1 MRAIWKG
8 SISFGLVNIPIALYP
23 ATRKEEL
30 SFRLLRRSDLSPVNY
45 KRVAE
50 KDGKEVPWDE
60 IVKGYEYEKGKYVV
74 LKNEDFQ
81 RVDLEAT
88 QTVDIQDFVDQEEI
102 DPIFFYKPY
111 YLEPQKGGDKAY
123 VLLRDALAESKKVGI
138 AKVVIKTRQYL
149 AGVKA
154 EDGVL
159 VLELMHFAEELADSD
174 KLHVPKKIEPGKR
187 EINMAKALIDSMS
200 SKWDPEKYRDDY
212 REALMEVIEEK
223 VEAGGKE
230 IEAKPKPKRQPT
242 KVIDLVSVLQKS
254 LEQTGAK
261 TRSTTPKIDN
271 SMKKIFLATIAF
283 IFMAS
288 LIKAEPLSPAEVKNL
303 LARIRQERAAAP
315 QVQADFQ
322 EEKTMRLM
330 NKPIVSSG
338 KVSFQMPNKF
348 RREVKGSSP
357 SVTVSDGQQ
366 LWIYYPNFKSAERY
380 SLGKRSPLD
389 SVIAAINTALNLEN
403 VEGSFHIAATKIDP
417 PKAGYEL
424 DLTPRSPS
432 MKRMFQKLKVQIN
445 DDLLLQHTEMLQPNG
460 DRVVTVY
467 SNQTRVPIPAS
478 TFEFTPPARTEVSSP
493 LGR

>member
-88 QTVDIQDFVDQEEI
+88 QTVDIQDFVDQEDI
-102 DPIFFYKPY
+102 DPMFFYKPY

-123 VLLRDALAESKKVGI
+123 VLLRDALEESKKVGI

-174 KLHVPKKIEPGKR
+174 QLHVPKKIEPGKR

-200 SKWDPEKYRDDY
+200 SKWNPEKYRDDY

-230 IEAKPKPKRQPT
+230 IEEKPKKAPKPT

-254 LEQTGAK
+254 LDQTGAK
-261 TRSTTPKIDN
+261 RKASAK
-271 SMKKIFLATIAF
+271 SRRKQKQAAKK
-283 IFMAS
+283 
-288 LIKAEPLSPAEVKNL
+288 
-303 LARIRQERAAAP
+303 AA
-315 QVQADFQ
+315 
-322 EEKTMRLM
+322 
-330 NKPIVSSG
+330 
-338 KVSFQMPNKF
+338 
-348 RREVKGSSP
+348 
-357 SVTVSDGQQ
+357 
-366 LWIYYPNFKSAERY
+366 
-380 SLGKRSPLD
+380 
-389 SVIAAINTALNLEN
+389 
-403 VEGSFHIAATKIDP
+403 
-417 PKAGYEL
+417 
-424 DLTPRSPS
+424 
-432 MKRMFQKLKVQIN
+432 
-445 DDLLLQHTEMLQPNG
+445 
-460 DRVVTVY
+460 
-467 SNQTRVPIPAS
+467 
-478 TFEFTPPARTEVSSP
+478 
-493 LGR
+493 